1 MSNVGEHL
9 KHQTYA
15 ARDETELEHAVDVH
29 WADGQS
35 LLSHLPK
42 KDKTDSSSFFG
53 RDELAGA
60 VFCGHVMTDLDS
72 IAGAIGAAY
81 LYGGDA
87 ARASEIN
94 TETEFALKEW
104 GCDVP
109 DPIED
114 ALEKDPSRNVCL
126 VDFQQQSQLNKCIPQ
141 ANIVGIIDHHAL
153 QSNTVVTEKPIFV
166 DIRPWG
172 CMSSIIAHGFAVQEK
187 VRPSP
192 NTKTDCFISQLVTVV
207 HTSRYTRPAKGA
219 LPDVHCQTVLPL
231 TLVTV
236 QTEAGDCLSIH
247 RRIHAQHGTDTFFS
261 HSKFLPKNVAGMLL
275 SAILSDTLNL
285 RSPTTTAWDE
295 RIVAMLVQYLGVT
308 DVNALAARQFRAKS
322 HSLSLMTP
330 YALVNGD
337 VKKFKFESAS
347 CKDKT
352 YTVAYSVVETTD
364 APASLARAHELLPE
378 MRAVKAEDASIDAV
392 LLAVVD
398 IVALTS
404 TLLVCGRVEA
414 SLAIAAYGGEIQTAA
429 GDDATSQTLLLP
441 GLVSRKKD
449 FVPALTKA
457 VSNGWAPPVEVVLEH
472 ANAVSR
478 DFEKRNGDKA
488 GNMKRSRSMADVAK
502 GNVVVDYSEE
512 PSGKI
517 VRLAS

>member
-1 MSNVGEHL
+1 
-9 KHQTYA
+9 
-15 ARDETELEHAVDVH
+15 
-29 WADGQS
+29 
-35 LLSHLPK
+35 
-42 KDKTDSSSFFG
+42 
-53 RDELAGA
+53 
-60 VFCGHVMTDLDS
+60 
-72 IAGAIGAAY
+72 
-81 LYGGDA
+81 
-87 ARASEIN
+87 
-94 TETEFALKEW
+94 
-104 GCDVP
+104 
-109 DPIED
+109 
-114 ALEKDPSRNVCL
+114 
-126 VDFQQQSQLNKCIPQ
+126 
-141 ANIVGIIDHHAL
+141 
-153 QSNTVVTEKPIFV
+153 
-166 DIRPWG
+166 
-172 CMSSIIAHGFAVQEK
+172 
-187 VRPSP
+187 
-192 NTKTDCFISQLVTVV
+192 
-207 HTSRYTRPAKGA
+207 
-219 LPDVHCQTVLPL
+219 
-231 TLVTV
+231 
-236 QTEAGDCLSIH
+236 
-247 RRIHAQHGTDTFFS
+247 
-261 HSKFLPKNVAGMLL
+261 MLL